1 MGLLKRIDE
10 LELTLRGASYISL
23 EQREYL
29 NRLKAIVEELEKYKA
44 NSQEEIRRNEDIIN
58 RLSKKVDHLEGR
70 VENVAKKREIVDL
83 DVRVVCELSDELDKA
98 PIAEALRDYAKQ
110 YPRRKFSINFRGGR
124 YDSIDSII
132 SVFRGDRRVCCLFKK
147 SSEQPV
153 CFLGSIHNY
162 LTYPSAAAF

>member
-83 DVRVVCELSDELDKA
+83 NVRVVCELSYEADKSKIVNA
-98 PIAEALRDYAKQ
+98 
-110 YPRRKFSINFRGGR
+110 IN
-124 YDSIDSII
+124 
-132 SVFRGDRRVCCLFKK
+132 C
-147 SSEQPV
+147 
-153 CFLGSIHNY
+153 Y
-162 LTYPSAAAF
+162 LA